1 MKFAATQEAMMPH
14 VTTPDGTRLYYEE
27 AGKGRPVVFVHE
39 YAGDYRTWEP
49 QLRYFTRSHRCITL
63 SQRGYPPSD
72 VPTDPARYGQ
82 DVARDDII
90 AILDE
95 LKIEKA
101 HIVGHSM
108 GASTALHVGINYPER
123 CLSVTAASCG
133 YGSSPDPVFV
143 EQGRAASRATAEMFE
158 TVDFPTAAAR
168 YADGATR
175 QTQKNKDPR
184 GFAEFAK
191 MLADHSPV
199 GHALTMRELQ
209 AKRPM
214 LWEMEKALN
223 AFSVPLLIIVGDED
237 DWCLDPSIFLK
248 RAVPTAGLLV
258 IPRSGHTITS
268 EEPAAFNAALAEL
281 FAAVATGSWMSH
293 RKPA

>member
-1 MKFAATQEAMMPH
+1 MPH
-14 VTTPDGTRLYYEE
+14 ISAGDGTRLYYEE
-27 AGKGRPVVFVHE
+27 AGQGTPIVFVHE
-39 YAGDYRTWEP
+39 YAGDWRTWEP
-49 QLRYFTRSHRCITL
+49 QMRFFSRAHRCVTF

-72 VPTDPARYGQ
+72 VPTDGAKYGQ
-82 DVARDDII
+82 DIARDDVI
-90 AILDE
+90 ALMDA
-95 LKIEKA
+95 LKIDKA

-108 GASTALHVGINYPER
+108 GASTALHVGIHYPDR

-133 YGSSPDPVFV
+133 YGSSPDPKFV
-143 EQGRAASRATAEMFE
+143 EQGRAASRETAKMFE

-175 QTQKNKDPR
+175 QTHKNKDPR

-191 MLADHSPV
+191 MLAEHSPV

-214 LWEMEKALN
+214 LWEMEAQLKQ
-223 AFSVPLLIIVGDED
+223 FSPPLLIIVGDED
-237 DWCLDPSIFLK
+237 DWCLDPSVFLK
-248 RAVPTAGLLV
+248 RMVPTAGLLV

-281 FAAVATGSWMSH
+281 FAASEAGRWMSH
-293 RKPA
+293 RPAAK

>member
-1 MKFAATQEAMMPH
+1 MPH
-14 VTTPDGTRLYYEE
+14 ISARDGTRLYYEE
-27 AGKGRPVVFVHE
+27 AGQGTPIVFVHE
-39 YAGDYRTWEP
+39 YAGDWRTWEP
-49 QLRYFTRSHRCITL
+49 QMRFFSRSHRCVTF

-72 VPTDPARYGQ
+72 VPTDGAKYGQ
-82 DVARDDII
+82 DIARDDVI
-90 AILDE
+90 ALMDA
-95 LKIEKA
+95 LKIDKA
-101 HIVGHSM
+101 HVVGHSM
-108 GASTALHVGINYPER
+108 GASTALHVGIHYPQR

-133 YGSSPDPVFV
+133 YGSSPDPKFV
-143 EQGRAASRATAEMFE
+143 EQGRAASRETAKMFE

-175 QTQKNKDPR
+175 QTHKNKDPR

-191 MLADHSPV
+191 MLAEHSPV

-214 LWEMEKALN
+214 LWELEAQLKQ
-223 AFSVPLLIIVGDED
+223 FSVPLLIIVGDED
-237 DWCLDPSIFLK
+237 DWCLDPSVFLK
-248 RAVPTAGLLV
+248 RTVPTAGLLV

-281 FAAVATGSWMSH
+281 FAASEAGRWMSH
-293 RKPA
+293 RPAAK